1 MLDHIKSK
9 ATELKDK
16 VVACRRD
23 LHKYAEAG
31 WTEFRTAAFAIK
43 ELQKMGY
50 TIKMGEE
57 VLKKSEM
64 MGVPSAEELKKHQE
78 RAIAQGADP
87 ELVKKMDGG
96 MTAFTAEMKFA
107 GDGPALGFRIDM
119 DSNDAFESKDSDHR
133 PTKEGFASVNEG
145 AMHACGHDA
154 HVAIGLAVAEILA
167 GMKDQLKGSIRF
179 IFQPAEEGLR
189 GARPMVFAGVTKG
202 LDHIV
207 GMHVGFQAGKKGLL
221 VCGTKGFLAST
232 KWDVTINGKGAHAG
246 AAPQEGCN
254 ALLAGAVAAINL
266 HAITRHSDGVTR
278 INVGKMVAGEGRNVI
293 PPKAL
298 LVMETRGVTSELNDY
313 MVEESGR
320 IIKAAC
326 DMYNCTYSIEVTG
339 GSQSGESSQEMI
351 DIVYEAA
358 QDIPHYTNIIK
369 MSDLGGGEDYAH
381 MMSEVQKAGGI
392 GTYMQVGVSIAAG
405 HHNNRFDL
413 DEDDLLPAT
422 EIMSYIMYK
431 VLKK

>member
-9 ATELKDK
+9 SKELHGK
-16 VVACRRD
+16 VIECRRD

-64 MGVPSAEELKKHQE
+64 MGVPGAEELKKHQE

-87 ELVKKMDGG
+87 ELVNKMDGG
-96 MTAFTAEMKFA
+96 MTAFIAEMKFA
-107 GDGPALGFRIDM
+107 DGGPALGFRVDM
-119 DSNDAFESKDSDHR
+119 DSNDAIESKDSAHR
-133 PTKEGFASVNEG
+133 PVKEGFASVNDG

-154 HVAIGLAVAEILA
+154 HVAIGLAVAEIIA
-167 GMKDQLKGSIRF
+167 GIKDQLKGSIRL

-202 LDHIV
+202 LDYIV
-207 GMHVGFQAGKKGLL
+207 GMHVGFQAAKKGVL

-246 AAPQEGCN
+246 AAPQDGCN
-254 ALLAGAVAAINL
+254 ALLAGATAAINL
-266 HAITRHSDGVTR
+266 HAISRHGDGVTR
-278 INVGKMVAGEGRNVI
+278 INVGKMVAGEGRNVV
-293 PPKAL
+293 PPNAF

-326 DMYNCTYSIEVTG
+326 DMYKCTYSIEVTG

-351 DIVYEAA
+351 DIVCEAA
-358 QDIPHYTNIIK
+358 KDVPYYTDVTRMKDI
-369 MSDLGGGEDYAH
+369 GGGEDYAH
-381 MMSEVQKAGGI
+381 MMSEVQKEGGI
-392 GTYMQVGVSIAAG
+392 GTYMQVGVGIATG

-422 EIMSYIMYK
+422 ELMSCVVYK

>member
-1 MLDHIKSK
+1 MLDHIKAK
-9 ATELKDK
+9 AKELEKK
-16 VVACRRD
+16 LIECRRD

-31 WTEFRTAAFAIK
+31 WTEFRTAALAIK

-64 MGVPSAEELKKHQE
+64 MGVPAADELKKHQE

-96 MTAFTAEMKFA
+96 LTAFTAEMKFA
-107 GDGPALGFRIDM
+107 DGGPALGFRIDM
-119 DSNDAFESKDSDHR
+119 DSNDTVESKDSDHK
-133 PTKEGFASVNEG
+133 PTKENFASVNDG

-154 HVAIGLAVAEILA
+154 HVALGLAVAEIIA

-202 LDHIV
+202 LDYIV
-207 GMHVGFQAGKKGLL
+207 GLHVGFQADKKGFL

-246 AAPQEGCN
+246 AAPQDGCN
-254 ALLAGAVAAINL
+254 ALLAAAVASINL
-266 HAITRHSDGVTR
+266 HAISRHGDGVTR

-293 PPKAL
+293 PPNAF
-298 LVMETRGVTSELNDY
+298 LVMETRGVTSEQQLHG
-313 MVEESGR
+313 SGVR
-320 IIKAAC
+320 SN
-326 DMYNCTYSIEVTG
+326 Y
-339 GSQSGESSQEMI
+339 
-351 DIVYEAA
+351 
-358 QDIPHYTNIIK
+358 
-369 MSDLGGGEDYAH
+369 
-381 MMSEVQKAGGI
+381 
-392 GTYMQVGVSIAAG
+392 
-405 HHNNRFDL
+405 
-413 DEDDLLPAT
+413 
-422 EIMSYIMYK
+422 
-431 VLKK
+431 